1 MINLKGE
8 ISFWLV
14 KLILA
19 LVGLLIAVLI
29 ISQIGSGQMEFLD
42 WLRDIL

>member
-1 MINLKGE
+1 MKGE

-19 LVGLLIAVLI
+19 LVGLFVVIFIVMQASRGHMDFV
-29 ISQIGSGQMEFLD
+29 G
-42 WLRDIL
+42 WLRDFL

>member
-1 MINLKGE
+1 MKGE

-19 LVGLLIAVLI
+19 LVGLFVALFI
-29 ISQIGSGQMEFLD
+29 IGMLAEGKMDFTG
-42 WLRDIL
+42 WLRDFL